1 MATLSGNKVKDTY
14 TSLLKL
20 ASNGV
25 TSSLKVV
32 EDGAGTDSA
41 LKLSTDT
48 VEVDGTLSFTTA
60 PTTDSAELTALLV
73 DGSNNVVKRELD
85 SSAFSSGA
93 VNSFNTI
100 SVSGQTDILADSS
113 TDTLT
118 FVGGDGIDVTTNA
131 ATDTITI
138 ANSSFGFK
146 TIAVSGQTN
155 VVADSNDDTLTLVG
169 GSNVT
174 VTTNASTDTVTI
186 ASTASLFS
194 NPMFVLR
201 PNASYALTT
210 TLATPTQGAV
220 NNNSVSSSYL
230 FNDDS
235 NVHLQTSSTTTGAM
249 TIVRNGAIRIDVN
262 LILEITTANTDVTIN
277 VMRKPSG
284 GSAATIQG
292 IVRSKAATG
301 NMAIGFSLFTHC
313 ADDDDIYYEVKKNS
327 SGGGSM
333 TTQSTFAVTKL
344 D

>member
-48 VEVDGTLSFTTA
+48 VEVNGTLSFTSA
-60 PTTDSAELTALLV
+60 PTTNSSELTALLV

-85 SSAFSSGA
+85 SSAFSGGA

-100 SVSGQTDILADSS
+100 SVSGQTDVVADSS

-131 ATDTITI
+131 ATDTVTI

-146 TIAVSGQTN
+146 TIAVSGQTS

-174 VTTNASTDTVTI
+174 VTTNASTDTITI
-186 ASTASLFS
+186 ASTSSLFS

-201 PNASYALTT
+201 PSASYALTT
-210 TLATPTQGAV
+210 TLATPTQGGV

-249 TIVRNGAIRIDVN
+249 TIERNGVIRIDVN
-262 LILEITTANTDVTIN
+262 LMLEVTASNTDVTIN
-277 VMRKPSG
+277 VMRKPNG
-284 GSAATIQG
+284 GSASTIQG
-292 IVRSKAATG
+292 IVRSKAAVG

-313 ADDDDIYYEVKKNS
+313 NDGDDIYYEVAKNS
-327 SGGGSM
+327 SGGA
-333 TTQSTFAVTKL
+333 TIITQSTFAVTKL